1 MASIKSIRSL
11 TLDIPPSCIE
21 FVPGH
26 PELFVVGTYYLEKKS
41 DGENATAEQ
50 INGQPQQRTG
60 SLLLFKL
67 EGNEVTLHD
76 TLSTPFAIFDIHF
89 APTSESTST
98 IPLLGAATST
108 GSLAL
113 YQVSAPTLSIGAL
126 SVLQIFPTT
135 SLITYFTWH
144 PSIPSLAALALSSG
158 SIYLC
163 DTAATLANGGSAQP
177 IEDGDTTPTAAYLH
191 AHSLEAWFVA
201 FAPDGTS
208 LLSGGDDSTL
218 ASLALP
224 APSTASPP
232 PSARQ
237 LLSAVADEPPAV
249 QWQDRRTHQAGVTAI
264 LPLAPPPNPSS
275 SSDAEEEE
283 GEGESQRQK
292 PPLPLLVLTGSYD
305 DRIRLLALPAP
316 ASFPRRPRLLAELD
330 LGGGVWRLKDITG
343 ATTATTTTNTPS
355 AAAGTAGGERRRR
368 RREEYTILASCMH
381 AGARVLRLSS
391 SSSAPEDGGGEGG
404 GEEDREWSFDVLA
417 AFEEHESMNYGS
429 DVRRGGEGEGEG
441 EGGGTVVV
449 STSFYDRLLA
459 VWKW

>member
-26 PELFVVGTYYLEKKS
+26 PELFVVGTYYLEKNN
-41 DGENATAEQ
+41 DGENTTAEQ
-50 INGQPQQRTG
+50 IDGQPQQRTG

-67 EGNEVTLHD
+67 EGNELTLQD

-89 APTSESTST
+89 ALTSESTST
-98 IPLLGAATST
+98 TPLLGAATST

-113 YQVSAPTLSIGAL
+113 YQVSASTLSINAL

-163 DTAATLANGGSAQP
+163 DTAATIANGSSAQP

-201 FAPDGTS
+201 FTPDGTS

-224 APSTASPP
+224 LPPSAPATSPPP
-232 PSARQ
+232 PSAQQ

-264 LPLAPPPNPSS
+264 LPLAPPPPEPS
-275 SSDAEEEE
+275 SSDAEEEGE
-283 GEGESQRQK
+283 GEGEESRRQK
-292 PPLPLLVLTGSYD
+292 PLLVLTGSYD
-305 DRIRLLALPAP
+305 DRVRLLALPAP

-343 ATTATTTTNTPS
+343 TTTAAAATAAANTPS
-355 AAAGTAGGERRRR
+355 AAGTAGGERRRR
-368 RREEYTILASCMH
+368 HREYTILASCMH
-381 AGARVLRLSS
+381 AGARVLRLP
-391 SSSAPEDGGGEGG
+391 SSAPEDWGEGG
-404 GEEDREWSFDVLA
+404 GEEDLEWSFDVLA

-429 DVRRGGEGEGEG
+429 DVQCGGEGEG
-441 EGGGTVVV
+441 EGGGTVV